1 MADWLLR
8 LHVMLLW
15 ACTRRNVHK
24 LKLSSDINS
33 LAFFKTTLWM
43 WGRKVWLSDE
53 NIPVNPLDQVI
64 PGTWHSI
71 SEREIGL
78 KMWSPSGLAESF
90 KECWRIESLMFKK
103 LYCFSEM
110 LCFCIQ
116 DSKNTY
122 RNAAVYTVAV
132 NAMCGVVQ
140 CAHTYLTVRLL
151 AVMIHSIMADCVPQS
166 VIEKLIICLL
176 ISVPCSRQFFANRT
190 NSGCSHHWHNFIAT
204 HTGEAPTNLFN
215 HHIQVVIFAQFLTI
229 RWDGCNLKMC
239 HKLT

>member
-15 ACTRRNVHK
+15 ACTKRNVHK

-33 LAFFKTTLWM
+33 LAFFKSTLWM

-103 LYCFSEM
+103 TVLLLYSGCCFYSRV
-110 LCFCIQ
+110 CCY
-116 DSKNTY
+116 SKLKCCVFASRTP
-122 RNAAVYTVAV
+122 RTKFWNAAVYTVAV
-132 NAMCGVVQ
+132 NAMRSVGR

-176 ISVPCSRQFFANRT
+176 ISVPCS
-190 NSGCSHHWHNFIAT
+190 G
-204 HTGEAPTNLFN
+204 
-215 HHIQVVIFAQFLTI
+215 QFLPTEWTQDVAI
-229 RWDGCNLKMC
+229 TDTTLLQ
-239 HKLT
+239 HV

>member
-15 ACTRRNVHK
+15 ACTKRNVHK

-64 PGTWHSI
+64 HGIWHSI

-90 KECWRIESLMFKK
+90 KECWRIESLMFFFKK
-103 LYCFSEM
+103 NCTASLLGLLFLFMSVMLRKTQM

-132 NAMCGVVQ
+132 NAMCGVGR
-140 CAHTYLTVRLL
+140 CAHTLTVRLL

-166 VIEKLIICLL
+166 VLEKLITCLL
-176 ISVPCSRQFFANRT
+176 ISVPCSRQFLPTEQTQDVAIIDTSLLHIKRT
-190 NSGCSHHWHNFIAT
+190 DH
-204 HTGEAPTNLFN
+204 LFN
-215 HHIQVVIFAQFLTI
+215 HHIQSC
-229 RWDGCNLKMC
+229 GCDIC
-239 HKLT
+239 TV